1 MGMPAAVRHRWTAA
15 EVRNLQERAW
25 PRYELIDGELYVTPA
40 PGIWHQRAVLAL
52 VRALDPYVLASGVAE
67 ILTSP
72 ADIELEEESILQPDV
87 FVFPRIGAEVERPS
101 WKEVISLFL
110 AVEVISPSSARTD
123 RVVKRDQY
131 LRMAVDEYWVVD
143 LDGRHI
149 ERWFKSRPNVQVNRD
164 TLEWTLPG
172 MKEPQV
178 LDLVKLFADV
188 GLPRR
193 L

>member
-1 MGMPAAVRHRWTAA
+1 MPALRHRWTAR

-40 PGIWHQRAVLAL
+40 PEVRHQRAVMALVLAL
-52 VRALDPYVLASGVAE
+52 QSYVMACGFAE

-72 ADIELEEESILQPDV
+72 SDIELEEESILQPDV
-87 FVFPRIGAEVERPS
+87 FVFPRIGPELERPS
-101 WKEVISLFL
+101 WKEVTALFL
-110 AVEVISPSSARTD
+110 AIEVISPGSARTD

-131 LRMAVDEYWVVD
+131 MRMAVDEYWVVD

-149 ERWFKSRPNVQVNRD
+149 ERWFKGRPNVQVDRD
-164 TLEWTLPG
+164 TLEWLLPG
-172 MKEPQV
+172 ATQPLV
-178 LDLVKLFADV
+178 IDLVKLFADI

-193 L
+193 R